1 MEHLAA
7 RLDFL
12 CASQNADGGWGYFPC
27 KQSWL
32 EPTVYAAL
40 ALVGTPEAAGRAT
53 RAWNLVR
60 SWQNPDGGWRPSA
73 KVAVSTWGTA
83 LAVTFSDALG
93 RRGPEIDRGTEWLLA
108 AAGAES
114 SMLNRVL
121 RFFGAS
127 AVERE
132 VKYAG
137 WPWRPDTSAWVE
149 PTAHS
154 LVALK
159 KVAVRKPGRAISARI
174 DSGERMLLGVR
185 CADGGWNYGSPRAL
199 GIELP
204 SYAETTALALLGFD
218 DRAPAGALDR
228 ARQLLAGATSPLAR
242 AWLRL
247 ALGYPPLEA
256 PLSGN
261 DVQLCALEALD
272 FRLLRPGVRT

>member
-7 RLDFL
+7 RLAFL
-12 CASQNADGGWGYFPC
+12 ASSQNPDGGWGYFPG

-40 ALVGTPEAAGRAT
+40 ALFRIPAAAGPVSH
-53 RAWNLVR
+53 AWRLIR
-60 SWQNPDGGWRPSA
+60 SWQNADGGWRPSA
-73 KVAVSTWGTA
+73 RVDGSGWCTA
-83 LAVTFSDALG
+83 LAVTLG
-93 RRGPEIDRGTEWLLA
+93 DTLGEPGSEISRGVDWLVS

-114 SMLNRVL
+114 STLNRLL
-121 RFFGAS
+121 RLVGAS

-154 LVALK
+154 LIALK
-159 KVAVRKPGRAISARI
+159 KVARRNPSRRLAARI
-174 DSGERMLLGVR
+174 DSGERMLLSVR

-199 GIELP
+199 GIELS
-204 SYAETTALALLGFD
+204 SYMETTALALAGLQ
-218 DRAPAGALDR
+218 DRAPEGLVEHARDWLAKGAP
-228 ARQLLAGATSPLAR
+228 PLAR

-247 ALGYPPLEA
+247 AAGAPPEDV
-256 PLSGN
+256 PLTHQ
-261 DVQLCALEALD
+261 DIQLCALEALD
-272 FRLLRPGVRT
+272 FTLLRAGAPS